1 MLAMANE
8 RIPATNRGW
17 FLKGLKNGIPIC
29 LGYFAVAFAL
39 GIAARD
45 AGIGA
50 GQAFFMSLGMMAS
63 AGEFAAIT
71 LIGQSA
77 GIFEMITT
85 TIVVNLRYFLMSCS
99 LSQKLDEKMAFFH
112 RFFLAQT
119 LTDEIYAL
127 SVMVPGKL
135 CPFYGY
141 GLFLISAAGWC
152 SGTSL
157 GVIMGSILPDAIVSA
172 LSVALYGMFLAI
184 IIPPAKEQFSLVV
197 LIIVSMACSAAM
209 TYLPVLNRISSGFRV
224 ILLTLLLSSLA
235 AFLFPVYE
243 KPVSETEGV

>member
-1 MLAMANE
+1 MANTH
-8 RIPATNRGW
+8 IPSTNTGW
-17 FLKGLKNGIPIC
+17 FLKGLRDGIPIC

-39 GIAARD
+39 GIAAKD

-63 AGEFAAIT
+63 AGEFAAIQ
-71 LIGQSA
+71 LIAQAA
-77 GIFEMITT
+77 GAFEMIST

-99 LSQKLDEKMAFFH
+99 LSQKLDPKMPFLH

-127 SVMVPGKL
+127 SVMAPGKL
-135 CPFYGY
+135 CPFYSY
-141 GLFLISAAGWC
+141 GLFAVSAAGWC
-152 SGTSL
+152 CGTSA
-157 GVIMGSILPDAIVSA
+157 GVIMGNILPDAIVSA

-184 IIPPAKEQFSLVV
+184 IIPPAKEDRFLQALIV
-197 LIIVSMACSAAM
+197 LSMIMSALM

-224 ILLTLLLSSLA
+224 IILTLLLSSLA
-235 AFLFPVYE
+235 AFLHPVYDHTPE
-243 KPVSETEGV
+243 ETEAAL